1 MMKIVIVGAGAA
13 GYFAAAAIRRNCPD
27 TDVTIVHDPN
37 TPYIGVGEGIS
48 WHTRNIMK
56 QVFGFDNEFDRDW
69 MARSRSSYKHCTSY
83 VGFDGTDTPLIT
95 PHFWNHS
102 ANMVTKSIIDL
113 AVNGYQKSD
122 DYLSQYSLFD
132 LWLHLYNRG
141 MRPKSS
147 RMADLTEAFWYT
159 HYNTIPDPK
168 ETFQDRWSPSFHFN
182 ADYIKDVIHELVGI
196 PNGVKT
202 IAKKV
207 KQVHFDGVKIQHI
220 TCEDD
225 TDIAADLFIDCT
237 GFKRFLA
244 EQLPFQ
250 WQPAGDHFNNSAVV
264 GQGPNSDGTVNPSSC
279 RTEHYAMDH
288 GWVFSLPQ
296 PGRSGNGYLFNSKLS
311 GSADSVVDEFNQK
324 FPHKA
329 NAIKKLMTWEPGF
342 YKDTFVTNCIT
353 LGISSGFVDVFD
365 ANNFSAALVFIERL
379 VDFIKHDQEKT
390 LSWRDQYNQ
399 YVNGMNNDVLFRIQT
414 GLFLALKN
422 DTKYWQHL
430 QQVAK
435 DLRLREQ
442 LQQAVLDDDRRKNL
456 KSKFHDVFWLQ
467 AALGTQA
474 LNYNIELP
482 LTLDIDQKT
491 EQLAMNYFDWFSR
504 KNQIQA
510 QHSVPVNDWYNKMY
524 PIE

>member
-1 MMKIVIVGAGAA
+1 MKIVIVGAGAA
-13 GYFAAAAIRRNCPD
+13 GYFAAAAIRRNCPN
-27 TDVTIVHDPN
+27 TDVTIVYDPN

-48 WHTRNIMK
+48 WHTRGIMK
-56 QVFGFDNEFDRDW
+56 QVFGFENEFDRDW
-69 MARSRSSYKHCTSY
+69 MIKSRSSYKHCTSY

-95 PHFWNHS
+95 PHFWNPG
-102 ANMVTKSIIDL
+102 ANIVTRSVLDL
-113 AVNGYQKSD
+113 AYNGFQSRTES
-122 DYLSQYSLFD
+122 LSGYSLFD

-141 MRPKSS
+141 MRDKSS
-147 RMADLTEAFWYT
+147 RMADLTEAYWYVQ
-159 HYNTIPDPK
+159 YNTIPDAQ
-168 ETFQDRWSPSFHFN
+168 ETFQDRWWPSFHFN

-202 IAKKV
+202 VSKKV
-207 KQVHFDGVKIQHI
+207 KQVHFDGNKIQRI

-244 EQLPFQ
+244 SQLPFR

-264 GQGPNSDGTVNPSSC
+264 GQGPNNDGAVNPVSC
-279 RTEHYAMDH
+279 RTEHFAMNH

-296 PGRSGNGYLFNSKLS
+296 PGRSGNGYLFNSRFS
-311 GSADSVVDEFNQK
+311 GSADEVVDEFNKK
-324 FPHKA
+324 FPFKT

-342 YKDTFVTNCIT
+342 YENTFVANCIT

-365 ANNFSAALVFIERL
+365 ANNFSAGLVFIERL
-379 VDFIKHDQEKT
+379 VNFIKQDHATT
-390 LSWRDQYNQ
+390 LEWRDQYNK
-399 YVNGMNNDVLFRIQT
+399 YVNAMNQDVLFRIQT

-422 DTKYWQHL
+422 DTPYWQNL

-442 LQQAVLDDDRRKNL
+442 LQQAVLDDARRKDGANRF
-456 KSKFHDVFWLQ
+456 KDVFWMQ

-474 LNYNIELP
+474 LAYNIDLP
-482 LTLDIDQKT
+482 LVLDIDEKT

-510 QHSVPVNDWYNKMY
+510 RYSEPVNQWYNQHY
-524 PIE
+524 SVT